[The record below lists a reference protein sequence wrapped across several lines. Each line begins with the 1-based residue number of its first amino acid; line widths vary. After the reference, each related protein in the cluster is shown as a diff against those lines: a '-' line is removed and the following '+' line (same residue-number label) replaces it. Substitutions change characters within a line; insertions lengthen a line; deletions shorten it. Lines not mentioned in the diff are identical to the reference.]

1 MMTVQKQNIHQS
13 MFINL
18 YDKPIGSG
26 PAFFLCIFTSFV
38 LVGKGGATESEND
51 CKTRVLNSLVTKFN
65 VII

>member
-26 PAFFLCIFTSFV
+26 PAFFYVYLQV
-38 LVGKGGATESEND
+38 LYWWERGGATESEND